1 MWGRERQEK
10 QSNTA
15 ATAKEYPTTTIH
27 SRTLSERSLNSR
39 SGSSRVREK
48 GTVCLRHKE
57 EAVGKITYMCQKCV
71 EAGKH
76 GVL

>member
-1 MWGRERQEK
+1 MGKREAGEAVK
-10 QSNTA
+10 YCSDG
-15 ATAKEYPTTTIH
+15 KGVSYDDH